1 MPRALVLKFRNK
13 DIICTP
19 EKVDRSKLYGFIDV
33 EALDS
38 KGRKCTLATLAE
50 DGRTI
55 VGIGGSAFG
64 VLSPDGEWLEKST
77 LKAVDREGRDVKPVA
92 SSYSAPVLVSKT
104 VTIDEYLSH
113 NIKSVYM
120 LNPEGQTE
128 DLIAEL
134 KKGTIFTFPYSFR
147 GGLAADAGFLIAG
160 ADGGFFFCVGQPTT
174 IHFVGLEQISAP
186 TEEDVDSE
194 GDDDSLDFGMM

>member
-64 VLSPDGEWLEKST
+64 VLSPDGEWLENRRSRPST
-77 LKAVDREGRDVKPVA
+77 AKAA
-92 SSYSAPVLVSKT
+92 TSSRWHPATRRRCWSA
-104 VTIDEYLSH
+104 
-113 NIKSVYM
+113 
-120 LNPEGQTE
+120 
-128 DLIAEL
+128 
-134 KKGTIFTFPYSFR
+134 R
-147 GGLAADAGFLIAG
+147 R
-160 ADGGFFFCVGQPTT
+160 
-174 IHFVGLEQISAP
+174 
-186 TEEDVDSE
+186 
-194 GDDDSLDFGMM
+194 